1 MVDEIAPEPWWHAPW
16 RLVVLGLALM
26 FLAGAVGVVAG
37 QRLAADE
44 PNTVDIGFAQ
54 DMRAHHDQGVAMGAL
69 MMKKPLGDGDP
80 NLRLIAEEI
89 VLGQQLESGGMVE
102 MLRRWGEAEANESG
116 TAMTWM
122 NEKVPLERMPGMATE
137 ANLDALAAASGA
149 AADEIFVRLMTAHH
163 EGGIHMA
170 EFAADE
176 AAVAET
182 RAFAEA
188 LARNQG
194 REIVELQQFL
204 RPN

>member
-1 MVDEIAPEPWWHAPW
+1 MDETAPEPWWHAPW
-16 RLVVLGLALM
+16 RLVALGLALM
-26 FLAGAVGVVAG
+26 FLAGAIGVVAG
-37 QRLAADE
+37 QRFATDA
-44 PNTVDIGFAQ
+44 PNAVDIGFAQ

-80 NLRLIAEEI
+80 DLRVIAEEI

-137 ANLDALAAASGA
+137 ANLEALAAASGA

-163 EGGIHMA
+163 DGGIHMA
-170 EFAADE
+170 EFAAEE

-204 RPN
+204 RPS